1 MSCPS
6 KNLCVRCQVHRA
18 PGVLAATLLLKGI
31 VSSVQKAVWRLE
43 EGADMTVSVG
53 PQARK
58 VNSWDNRREL
68 GGSGDLRLEVV
79 RGTEKSL

>member
-1 MSCPS
+1 M
-6 KNLCVRCQVHRA
+6 HRA

-31 VSSVQKAVWRLE
+31 VSSVQKAAWHLE
-43 EGADMTVSVG
+43 EGADVMKVSVG